1 MSLKGKKIAVLAAE
15 LYEDLE
21 LWYPYYRL
29 KEEGAEAV
37 LVGVAGG
44 PESVNSKHGYPAPI
58 EKHAD
63 KVAPGEF
70 DAVIVPGGYGPDHLR
85 RDPKIIALVKEMDK
99 QGKLIAAICHGGWVL
114 ASADAVRGKKG
125 TSFFAIKDDMV
136 NAGMQWSDKEV
147 VVDKNIITSR
157 KPADLP
163 AFMREVIKKLQ

>member
-1 MSLKGKKIAVLAAE
+1 MSLKGKRVAVLAAE
-15 LYEDLE
+15 LYEDIE

-29 KEEGAEAV
+29 KEEGADAV
-37 LVGVAGG
+37 IVGTAGG
-44 PESVNSKHGYPAPI
+44 PETVNSKHGYPVTI

-63 KVAPGEF
+63 QVKPGEL

-85 RDPKIIALVKEMDK
+85 RDPRTIALVKEMDRA
-99 QGKLIAAICHGGWVL
+99 GKLLAAICHGGWVL

-136 NAGMQWSDKEV
+136 NAGMQWSDREV
-147 VVDKNIITSR
+147 VVDQNIVTSR

>member
-1 MSLKGKKIAVLAAE
+1 MSLKGKRIAVLAAD
-15 LYEDLE
+15 LYEDIE

-29 KEEGAEAV
+29 REEGAETM

-44 PESVNSKHGYPAPI
+44 PDTVNSKHGYPAPI
-58 EKHAD
+58 EKRAD
-63 KVAPGEF
+63 KVKPGEF
-70 DAVIVPGGYGPDHLR
+70 DAVIVPGGYAPDHLR
-85 RDPKIIALVKEMDK
+85 RDPKTVALVKEMNAR
-99 QGKLIAAICHGGWVL
+99 GKLLAAICHGGWVL

-147 VVDKNIITSR
+147 VVDQNIVTSR

-163 AFMREVIKKLQ
+163 AFMREVIKKLK